1 MRLPFAAKSKQVQT
15 FNSPATNKVHWNMPD
30 KQLQVPLSTVASFAE
45 HLTEML
51 DHLHDVPEFK
61 KRHGPS
67 LIRLR
72 DGLAGTHSW
81 FVQSLGAS
89 PNRK

>member
-1 MRLPFAAKSKQVQT
+1 MTDKKS
-15 FNSPATNKVHWNMPD
+15 
-30 KQLQVPLSTVASFAE
+30 QVPLSTVSSFAE

-61 KRHGPS
+61 KLHGPS

-72 DGLAGTHSW
+72 DGIAKLLDS
-81 FVQSLGAS
+81 
-89 PNRK
+89 

>member
-1 MRLPFAAKSKQVQT
+1 
-15 FNSPATNKVHWNMPD
+15 MPD

-45 HLTEML
+45 HLTEMP

-72 DGLAGTHSW
+72 DGVAGTHS
-81 FVQSLGAS
+81 
-89 PNRK
+89 